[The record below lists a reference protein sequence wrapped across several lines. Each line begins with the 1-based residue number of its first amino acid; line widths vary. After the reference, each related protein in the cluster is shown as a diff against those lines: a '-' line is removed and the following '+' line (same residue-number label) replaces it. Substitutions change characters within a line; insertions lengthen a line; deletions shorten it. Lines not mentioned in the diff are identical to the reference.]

1 MYLSSLL
8 LVSLVLVAPAD
19 SAVQSTPAAQAGAM
33 VAAVDSRPSLNFA
46 QQAFDGAPPSPQA
59 FEVTPTATNDNA
71 VLAPSDD
78 HVCYKIRA
86 FIFKRDDDHA
96 PQFVRSTTCPPVH
109 ARVKDAAWPKAMPTR
124 AK

>member
-1 MYLSSLL
+1 MSLTSLL
-8 LVSLVLVAPAD
+8 LLSMVLAAPAD

-33 VAAVDSRPSLNFA
+33 VAAVSRPSLNFA
-46 QQAFDGAPPSPQA
+46 QQAFDGTPPSPQD

-96 PQFVRSTTCPPVH
+96 PQFVRSTTCPPVRPH
-109 ARVKDAAWPKAMPTR
+109 TKNVDWPKAKLVP